1 MEGFTLT
8 ARTQQLL
15 ATALFGAAV
24 VTGSA
29 LVVPQLLAGQPA
41 PVVAELPAELTANS
55 IPIDGIAADASVD
68 MSHWQE
74 TAHPKSPFKPGKI
87 KKGK

>member
-1 MEGFTLT
+1 MN

-41 PVVAELPAELTANS
+41 PVVAEVPTTPLADSTPVDVAIST
-55 IPIDGIAADASVD
+55 DASVD
-68 MSHWQE
+68 MNHWQE
-74 TAHPKSPFKPGKI
+74 TAQPKSPYE
-87 KKGK
+87 KGKPRKGK